1 MTCLLLS
8 SGDVNFLV
16 GQEGEQRGAR
26 LDPLHPYP
34 WVGGAGGGAVTPFP
48 HRAQTAV
55 GYSRCFSDPLLEKTA
70 INKHKQGAGPSLS
83 PLQGGVSPLLG
94 GSLKTS
100 RTLAR
105 HRGVCVCVGGGSVS
119 AEAGPGC
126 RREGGSGRCP
136 PPPPPAVAAGPGR
149 AGPSSAATSPS
160 RRRC

>member
-1 MTCLLLS
+1 MHVWIRCILTL
-8 SGDVNFLV
+8 GWGV
-16 GQEGEQRGAR
+16 R
-26 LDPLHPYP
+26 
-34 WVGGAGGGAVTPFP
+34 GGAGTPFP

-105 HRGVCVCVGGGSVS
+105 HRGVCVCGGGSVS

-136 PPPPPAVAAGPGR
+136 PPPPPAVVAGPGR